1 MMAPSSKEMAS
12 TSEERKNRPGGVP
25 RRGFLKY
32 ALGFSFIATLAGV
45 LTPIIG
51 YLWPPARASSV
62 TAERTLVGT
71 VSELAPGQGKVVPVN
86 NKPVIVVN
94 SQKGIRV
101 FSAICTHLGCIVLPK
116 EPGVSYIYCPC
127 HDGRYSPVTGD
138 VISGPPPR
146 PLPPYEFQVE
156 GDEIYVG
163 QPLGP
168 LYG

>member
-1 MMAPSSKEMAS
+1 MSEAATPSTAG
-12 TSEERKNRPGGVP
+12 TS

-32 ALGFSFIATLAGV
+32 ALGFAFISTLAGV

-51 YLWPPARASSV
+51 YLWPPARASGV
-62 TAERTLVGT
+62 TAERTLAGT
-71 VSELAPGQGKVVPVN
+71 VSELVPGEGKVVPVN

-94 SQKGIRV
+94 SSKGIRV

-127 HDGRYSPVTGD
+127 HDGRFSPVTGD
-138 VISGPPPR
+138 IISGPPPR
-146 PLPPYEFQVE
+146 ALPAYEFQIE
-156 GDEIYVG
+156 GDEIYAG
-163 QPLGP
+163 RPLGE